1 MGSGW
6 YIFFC
11 THFKFQLC
19 ALHQFAMLHE
29 WGTKWLPVQQQLRH
43 IYVCG
48 AVLRSGNMD
57 GFSIGKMQGG
67 LPKQR
72 TAHCIFAADG
82 RQRIKAQGRE
92 YVPSRHLPIVFVAT
106 IAVGTWCIKA
116 RHDGSHQAL
125 CLPRLAKSVEVW
137 HVVHGFVQVG
147 VLSHV
152 GILHLPDEVDD
163 AALIIRNVV
172 TLGLREHRVELFQK
186 LGLSAHQLLQAN
198 NIVRNKPS
206 VLPAVA
212 FCKMFAPAIWVE
224 RR

>member
-1 MGSGW
+1 
-6 YIFFC
+6 
-11 THFKFQLC
+11 
-19 ALHQFAMLHE
+19 
-29 WGTKWLPVQQQLRH
+29 
-43 IYVCG
+43 
-48 AVLRSGNMD
+48 MD

-72 TAHCIFAADG
+72 TAHCIFATNG
-82 RQRIKAQGRE
+82 RQRVKAQGRE
-92 YVPSRHLPIVFVAT
+92 YVPSRHLPVVFVAT
-106 IAVGTWCIKA
+106 IAVGTWRIKP

-163 AALIIRNVV
+163 TALIIRNVV
-172 TLGLREHRVELFQK
+172 TLGLREHRVELFHK

-212 FCKMFAPAIWVE
+212 FGKVFAPTIGIE
-224 RR
+224 GSTSRLLGEG